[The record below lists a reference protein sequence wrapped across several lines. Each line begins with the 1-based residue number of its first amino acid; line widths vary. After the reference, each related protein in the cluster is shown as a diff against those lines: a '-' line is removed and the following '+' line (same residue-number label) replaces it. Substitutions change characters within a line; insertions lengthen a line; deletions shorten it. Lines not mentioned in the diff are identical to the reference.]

1 MWVKLKNCRKD
12 IIYHYIS
19 FVAQRGMAEFNWSG
33 ENKWWMYIVVMDC
46 DVQLENELKIDIDT
60 HIERE
65 RERER
70 DDQESMRWCWLY
82 CNTLVMYPYWVNWFS
97 QHANINEGK
106 KYIYWYSIHT
116 IISY

>member
-1 MWVKLKNCRKD
+1 MNVYCRNGLWRAIGEWIKD
-12 IIYHYIS
+12 RYGY
-19 FVAQRGMAEFNWSG
+19 
-33 ENKWWMYIVVMDC
+33 
-46 DVQLENELKIDIDT
+46 T
-60 HIERE
+60 HRERE

-70 DDQESMRWCWLY
+70 DDQISMRWCWLY